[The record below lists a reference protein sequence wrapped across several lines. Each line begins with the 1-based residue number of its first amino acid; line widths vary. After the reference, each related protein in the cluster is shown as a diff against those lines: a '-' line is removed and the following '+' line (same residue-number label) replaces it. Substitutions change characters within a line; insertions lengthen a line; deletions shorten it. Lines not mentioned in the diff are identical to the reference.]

1 MVLWLGGGISRLL
14 WVKGIDRDL
23 FLGRVFFGHLLDF
36 VFVRFWFIQL
46 LVLLIRRMV

>member
-1 MVLWLGGGISRLL
+1 LLFILRVDGTAVGGGISRLL

-36 VFVRFWFIQL
+36 VFVRFWFIQ
-46 LVLLIRRMV
+46 